1 MIKHLSQMKP
11 AQRAMA
17 DQSIRDALLAI
28 VVAQGK
34 PVVIPINQL
43 DQISADHRLI
53 IEVDHKANLVKLT
66 AESHA
71 AEIVKAAQ
79 PQVMLLDEAS
89 SIDRKTFGKPN

>member
-34 PVVIPINQL
+34 PVVIPIDQL
-43 DQISADHRLI
+43 DQISADHRLV
-53 IEVDHKANLVKLT
+53 IEVDRKANLVKLT

-71 AEIVKAAQ
+71 AQIVAAMDFGKEE
-79 PQVMLLDEAS
+79 PTVALT
-89 SIDRKTFGKPN
+89 DRKGKIIN